1 MFFRVGPENESL
13 SRLGAGLP
21 ALHFHHCR
29 VPLDPTKAVY
39 THICINYMIYYR
51 IISYYNVFLRFYT
64 SISSVQNTHKH
75 NYTTKCN
82 YQSNLVCSL
91 AALHLIPTFWL
102 NVVSTCFNLPP
113 SRLSPHLLPF
123 IELLIHEWV
132 SWLPGPSRAV
142 SPKCLKLSNSP
153 TPIVRHDFPHIKL
166 HFDPS
171 FGVSFRIFFLRLPA
185 SQPSRT
191 SLRKVR
197 SSTSSDHGS
206 LSTDGRFCTW
216 GSVHHDDGYYC

>member
-1 MFFRVGPENESL
+1 MQLPIKS
-13 SRLGAGLP
+13 GLLARRSP
-21 ALHFHHCR
+21 FNLNILVECR
-29 VPLDPTKAVY
+29 VNMFQLATIPV
-39 THICINYMIYYR
+39 
-51 IISYYNVFLRFYT
+51 IS
-64 SISSVQNTHKH
+64 
-75 NYTTKCN
+75 
-82 YQSNLVCSL
+82 
-91 AALHLIPTFWL
+91 
-102 NVVSTCFNLPP
+102 P
-113 SRLSPHLLPF
+113 SRA
-123 IELLIHEWV
+123 I
-132 SWLPGPSRAV
+132 LPGPSRAV

-171 FGVSFRIFFLRLPA
+171 FGVSYRIFFLRLPA

-191 SLRKVR
+191 CLRKVR